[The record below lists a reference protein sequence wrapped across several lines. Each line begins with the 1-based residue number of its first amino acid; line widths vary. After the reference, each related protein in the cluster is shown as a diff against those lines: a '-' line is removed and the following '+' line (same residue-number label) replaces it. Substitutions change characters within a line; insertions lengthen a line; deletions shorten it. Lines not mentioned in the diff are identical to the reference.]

1 MRRTLSAAYTPRTQA
16 YPPVSAYVR
25 VCPPHCPPRTM
36 SEADKKVRRGLRGG
50 VRQSARIRA
59 DTPRTLTYP
68 PRIGGQSAADCPW
81 KSPPRTMS
89 AAWRHSDNIRR
100 GQCTPRTMSA
110 AYKSTPRT
118 MSAADTGGCRRTEAN
133 NVRRGQCAMC
143 GAENRFSSNNSK
155 RIMNAQFSSWWS
167 KKNFVWLIF

>member
-1 MRRTLSAAYTPRTQA
+1 MISQNLFFARIRRRHNMRRTLSAAYTPRTQA

-36 SEADKKVRRGLRGG
+36 SEADKKVRRGLRRG

-110 AYKSTPRT
+110 AYESSPRT
-118 MSAADTGGCRRTEAN
+118 MSAAYI
-133 NVRRGQCAMC
+133 VRLCLPVSASVRLHYCH
-143 GAENRFSSNNSK
+143 
-155 RIMNAQFSSWWS
+155 
-167 KKNFVWLIF
+167 